1 MKRKKIYRCVECAH
15 EALQWQGQC
24 PGCGEWNT
32 LREIT
37 LPGKNGNRRK
47 ESTSESATP
56 CRLDSLDNLR
66 ASSFSCGWPEIDSA
80 LGGGMPRGGVILV
93 AGEPGIGKS
102 TLLLQLVARVAEQGK
117 KSIYVSA
124 EETLEQLQSR
134 AERLGLLQAGV
145 EALGA
150 KLLEEITPVFSSGNP
165 PSLLILDSVQTVGSS
180 ESDSVAG
187 TPSQVRNIASEM
199 ISLGKG
205 YGCTVIIVGH
215 VTKEGQIAGPKLLEH
230 MVDTVLHLEGDRE
243 HLFRVLRVV
252 KNRYGPDDEIVLFQ
266 MTGTGLEGVK
276 DPSTFFLE
284 ARDPSLSGTAVVMGL
299 DGQKPFALEVQAL
312 AGQSFLA
319 MPRRTALGFD
329 ANRLHLLLAVL
340 EKKLGINL
348 GQADIYAKIG
358 GGLRITD
365 PGLDLGMAA
374 AVLSSFFDRPL
385 PEGAVFWGEIDL
397 NGQVRPVLGHDL
409 RLKQAGR
416 LGYKP
421 IFCSGTSD
429 GEGFYGVENVM
440 GLQEALFA

>member
-1 MKRKKIYRCVECAH
+1 MKQKKIYRCAECAH
-15 EALQWQGQC
+15 EVLQWQGQC

-37 LPGKNGNRRK
+37 LPAKNGSRRK
-47 ESTSESATP
+47 ERASESAKP

-80 LGGGMPRGGVILV
+80 LGGGMPLGGVILL

-117 KSIYVSA
+117 KSVYVSA

-134 AERLGLLQAGV
+134 AQRLGLLEAGV
-145 EALGA
+145 EALAA
-150 KLLEEITPVFSSGNP
+150 KLLEEITPVFTTAEP

-266 MTGTGLEGVK
+266 MTGSGLEGVK

-416 LGYKP
+416 LGYSP
-421 IFCSGTSD
+421 IFCSGTND
-429 GEGFYGVENVM
+429 GEGFYGVQNVM
-440 GLQEALFA
+440 RLQEALFG

>member
-1 MKRKKIYRCVECAH
+1 MKSKKIYRCAECAH
-15 EALQWQGQC
+15 EVLQWQGQC
-24 PGCGEWNT
+24 PGCREWNT

-37 LPGKNGNRRK
+37 LPAKNGSRRK
-47 ESTSESATP
+47 ERASESATP